1 MRIKG
6 SSWWFI
12 DNSGAKWLKCIKV
25 IGKAS
30 MGGIPGD
37 LILATFANFK
47 NQKKLKKRTIYLGL
61 IAGTKKW
68 ILRSDGSCFRFFVNK
83 ILLFTRQ
90 FKFLGTRIYGA
101 IGKEV
106 KFKIN
111 LHTEKKHLHKVFSYS
126 SLII

>member
-1 MRIKG
+1 MITKG
-6 SSWWFI
+6 SSLKVI
-12 DNSGAKWLKCIKV
+12 DNSGAKWSKCIKV
-25 IGKAS
+25 IGKS
-30 MGGIPGD
+30 YIGNTGD
-37 LILATFANFK
+37 LILVTLTNFK
-47 NQKKLKKRTIYLGL
+47 NRKKVKKRTIYLGL

-111 LHTEKKHLHKVFSYS
+111 LHTEKKHLHKIFSYS